1 MTQKREQTTVD
12 EVKINEEVRK
22 DKLKGLVHQITG
34 ALLAFSAFAGV
45 AGFGVGWLNEE
56 LINSFG
62 LFLYAAGGLAYTVY
76 YGIYKNH
83 FSGKKAQLQNK
94 KLKEENLK

>member
-1 MTQKREQTTVD
+1 MNENREQKTVN

-22 DKLKGLVHQITG
+22 DRLKGLIHQITG

-56 LINSFG
+56 IINSFG
-62 LFLYAAGGLAYTVY
+62 LFLYAAGGLGYTVY

-83 FSGKKAQLQNK
+83 FSGKNAQKQNK

>member
-1 MTQKREQTTVD
+1 MNQERKQTT
-12 EVKINEEVRK
+12 INEEVKK
-22 DKLKGLVHQITG
+22 DKLKGLVHQITA
-34 ALLAFSAFAGV
+34 ALIAFSAFAGV
-45 AGFGVGWLNEE
+45 AGFQMDWLSEE

-62 LFLYAAGGLAYTVY
+62 VFLYAAGGLAYTVY

-83 FSGKKAQLQNK
+83 FSGKKAQEQNK